1 MTPELAGFVVPGE
14 TEADWN
20 EAVDAV
26 VAALQSAFAVQS
38 GHAPGSG
45 DMLPRAGAA
54 GGEPARGTERRTWFD
69 TFDWRLYRA
78 GLLLEYVPGHRGSS
92 QRGGELRLV
101 PVAAASPA
109 APPPAAPPPASTA
122 PANAVPRAA
131 PTSVLVQPVV
141 SWHASR
147 PHWISEIPSG
157 AVAGRIGALI
167 APRVLLPVATVATK
181 TMVRRLLNE
190 DGKTVAR
197 LLVEHSVVT
206 GAGRPVSP
214 RIAITEVRGY
224 AGAARRAAGI
234 VEDTIRARPA
244 VGAAFR
250 RSLFREAASSLG
262 REPGGYTGKINAA
275 ITGQMPAAQA
285 VAVILL
291 CLLDTLEAN
300 TQGVL
305 LDLDTEFLHD
315 FRVAVRRGRA
325 AIKLFGDALPDT
337 IDIAWFAAEF
347 KWLGD
352 LTTPT
357 RDLDVHLLGFD
368 DMAARLRA
376 AKADDLEAFRDYLTG
391 RRAREARLLA
401 RGLRSE
407 RFRDLTRSWRAAL
420 TPVARTPVPRTPA
433 PSASNPAA
441 AARPAPASLTW
452 ASLTEATL
460 TESAHTEAAH
470 TEGSGTGETVAG
482 TTGRSA
488 EKGTAA
494 TLAAARTRRAFAKV
508 STRGAAITPDSPH
521 ESLHDLRKRCK
532 ELRYALEFFAP
543 VHDPAAQSRVIGDL
557 KRLQDCLGD
566 FQDSEVQIAEIQT
579 LAAAMQAEAAAP
591 SATLLA
597 MGELTA
603 GLADAQAAARADFER
618 RFTAFAGAE
627 GKRRMSLLPRGGAA

>member
-1 MTPELAGFVVPGE
+1 MTPGLAGFVVPGE

-26 VAALQSAFAVQS
+26 VAALQSAFTVSS
-38 GHAPGSG
+38 GHVLG
-45 DMLPRAGAA
+45 LEHRA
-54 GGEPARGTERRTWFD
+54 WFD

-78 GLLLEYVPGHRGSS
+78 GLLLEYVPGQRGSS

-101 PVAAASPA
+101 PVAAPWPA
-109 APPPAAPPPASTA
+109 APSPASASPPDA
-122 PANAVPRAA
+122 PGD
-131 PTSVLVQPVV
+131 VLVQPVMT
-141 SWHASR
+141 WHASR

-157 AVAGRIGALI
+157 AVAGRIGTLI
-167 APRVLLPVATVATK
+167 APRVLLPVATVAAK
-181 TMVRRLLNE
+181 AAVSGLLNE

-234 VEDTIRARPA
+234 VEDATGARPA
-244 VGAAFR
+244 AGAAFR
-250 RSLFREAASSLG
+250 GSLFRDAASALG
-262 REPGGYTGKINAA
+262 REPGGYTGKISAP
-275 ITGQMPAAQA
+275 ITGQLPAAQA

-325 AIKLFGDALPDT
+325 AIKLFGDALPDA

-401 RGLRSE
+401 RGLRSQ

-420 TPVARTPVPRTPA
+420 TPVACSPAPRTPA
-433 PSASNPAA
+433 LSASNPAA
-441 AARPAPASLTW
+441 TTPAPVPLTW

-460 TESAHTEAAH
+460 TEATLTEATL
-470 TEGSGTGETVAG
+470 TEASGTGKTGAG

-494 TLAAARTRRAFAKV
+494 TLAAARTRHAFAKV
-508 STRGAAITPDSPH
+508 SKRGAAITPDSPP

-543 VHDPAAQSRVIGDL
+543 VHDPAAQSRVLGDL
-557 KRLQDCLGD
+557 KRLQDCLGG

-591 SATLLA
+591 PATLLA

-627 GKRRMSLLPRGGAA
+627 GKRRMSLLPRGGAG